1 MLHTNRI
8 DTMDITANEY
18 KYNYGIDAAM
28 DVIGG
33 KWKSL
38 IMYMLSDETLRFS
51 ELLNKV
57 RPKITQRML
66 TKQLRQLEED
76 GLVARKIYAQVP
88 PKVEY
93 SLTEKGNS
101 LMPILDQLCLWGCEQ
116 MKDQIK
122 YPCD

>member
-1 MLHTNRI
+1 
-8 DTMDITANEY
+8 MDITANEY